1 MTSYTRPNSNALDDA
16 MLSRRKLQQRQQH
29 RLSPEDLDF
38 SAMRV
43 VKAEARMPMLI
54 LL

>member
-1 MTSYTRPNSNALDDA
+1 MHWTMQCYRGEISS
-16 MLSRRKLQQRQQH
+16 KLQQRQQH